1 MKILVIPED
10 FRYDQYVLEPIIT
23 AVMKAVG
30 KPNAKVEI
38 CRQPLLGGIR
48 KALKWSNQ
56 LEIINQ
62 YKYRIDLFLLCV
74 DRDNDLKREKDL
86 RNLERLAAQE
96 LAKNSKKQLFL
107 AVQAEQELEVWVLA
121 GQNLPKEW
129 VWRDIRAERD
139 PKEKYFEPFAH
150 QRGFITNL
158 DKARQVL
165 SKEAAGRYERIKQ
178 LCPEVADLEERIRVW
193 MEVS

>member
-62 YKYRIDLFLLCV
+62 YKYRTDLFLLCV
-74 DRDNDLKREKDL
+74 DRDNDLERERDL
-86 RNLERLAAQE
+86 RNLERLAALD
-96 LAKNSKKQLFL
+96 LAKNSRKQLFL

-121 GQNLPKEW
+121 GQDLPKEW
-129 VWRDIRAERD
+129 AWKDIRAERD
-139 PKEKYFEPFAH
+139 PKEKYFVPFAT
-150 QRGFITNL
+150 QRGLAAERDEGREI
-158 DKARQVL
+158 L

-178 LCPEVADLEERIRVW
+178 LCSEVADPEERIRTW
-193 MEVS
+193 LEN